1 MNTYE
6 AQIRVTTSPGSTLL
20 VKTRIQAQDPYRAR
34 LLLEEQYG
42 RGSVL
47 GTPTASDPHPGS
59 WGAKYKK
66 QGDPRDEDQ

>member
-20 VKTRIQAQDPYRAR
+20 VKARIQAQDPYRAR
-34 LLLEEQYG
+34 LLLEQQYG

-47 GTPTASDPHPGS
+47 GTPA
-59 WGAKYKK
+59 
-66 QGDPRDEDQ
+66 RV